1 MSQDAHSQGRENLGR
16 PRPRL
21 TNKSDGMEVD
31 PSWKNEQGCGGLS
44 FHRSLGMQA
53 ARRGII
59 ALKKCFSWGICPRRS
74 QGGRV
79 DKASQ
84 GFENMWVTRRSWS
97 FLGLSGG
104 RWVVEKRIMVEADIN
119 TLEGVA
125 RRGRTRTQRWGG
137 VSSVIGLRGGHH

>member
-1 MSQDAHSQGRENLGR
+1 
-16 PRPRL
+16 
-21 TNKSDGMEVD
+21 MEWKVD
-31 PSWKNEQGCGGLS
+31 PSRKNEQGCGGLR

-53 ARRGII
+53 IRMRGIMV
-59 ALKKCFSWGICPRRS
+59 LKKCFSWGICHRRS

-84 GFENMWVTRRSWS
+84 GFENMWATRRSWS
-97 FLGLSGG
+97 FLGLSGR
-104 RWVVEKRIMVEADIN
+104 RWVVEKGIMVEADIN

-137 VSSVIGLRGGHH
+137 VSLVTGLRGGHH